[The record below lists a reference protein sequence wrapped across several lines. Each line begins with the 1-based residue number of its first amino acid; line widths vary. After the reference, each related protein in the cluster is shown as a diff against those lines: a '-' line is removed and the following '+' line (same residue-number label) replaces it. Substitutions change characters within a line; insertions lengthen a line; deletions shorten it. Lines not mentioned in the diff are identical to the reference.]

1 MDVVVNPTQGVMNYN
16 YMYEPFS
23 NPWVIGV
30 MLGVAVIFIVIFG
43 NLGAMG
49 EQQIGENKGTKTLE
63 IILWALLIFLLITV
77 GIKQVFGIEYAAS
90 VKNLLTAKP
99 EVDMT
104 LTSKKPPKTT
114 VPEIR
119 DSPQVFNIPGN
130 HYNYDNAKALCKAYG
145 AKLASYDQIEKSYNK
160 GGEWCN
166 FGWSAN
172 QLALYPTQKDTYDKL
187 QDIKGHEHDCGRPG
201 INGGFIDNPNVK
213 FGVNCFGYKPQA
225 TAEEKE
231 LLSEGQI
238 YPKTKEDMEMHK
250 RVKFWKK
257 RLDKILV
264 SPFNYNTWAK
274 V

>member
-63 IILWALLIFLLITV
+63 IILWALLIFLIITV
-77 GIKQVFGIEYAAS
+77 GVKQIFGIEYAAS
-90 VKNLLTAKP
+90 VKNLLSAKP
-99 EVDMT
+99 EVDVT
-104 LTSKKPPKTT
+104 LTSKKGKKTP
-114 VPEIR
+114 VPEDTR
-119 DSPQVFNIPGN
+119 DPPQVFNIPGN

-145 AKLASYDQIEKSYNK
+145 AKLA
-160 GGEWCN
+160 
-166 FGWSAN
+166 
-172 QLALYPTQKDTYDKL
+172 LYPTQKQTYDKL
-187 QDIKGHEHDCGRPG
+187 QDIKGHEHDCGRTG
-201 INGGFIDNPNVK
+201 INGGYIANPNVK
-213 FGVNCFGYKPQA
+213 FGVNCFGYKPIA
-225 TAEEKE
+225 TQEEQE

-250 RVKFWKK
+250 RIKFWKK